1 MKRNP
6 INSHYRRDGSLTS
19 VNKSV
24 FKSIFID
31 EHQMLSVNIYDN
43 RNYLIKDI
51 ETEVKKIGFKT
62 PSHQNWKFAA
72 AVVDKFCMILFFVI
86 NTLFTVFMIFLQIY
100 FNQASN

>member
-1 MKRNP
+1 
-6 INSHYRRDGSLTS
+6 
-19 VNKSV
+19 
-24 FKSIFID
+24 
-31 EHQMLSVNIYDN
+31 MLSVNIYDN

-86 NTLFTVFMIFLQIY
+86 NTLFTVFMIFLQLPSIFAVDLVAIDEY
-100 FNQASN
+100 DCHLVNLSLFPSS